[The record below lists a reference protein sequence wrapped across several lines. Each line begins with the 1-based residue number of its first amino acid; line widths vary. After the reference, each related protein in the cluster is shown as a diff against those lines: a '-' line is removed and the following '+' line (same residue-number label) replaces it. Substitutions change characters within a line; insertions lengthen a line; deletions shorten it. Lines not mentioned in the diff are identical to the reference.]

1 MTATGNGTGQV
12 ERTAPLRIALVGTGR
27 IGRMHAGLL
36 RQRVE
41 GAELVAVHDINHQRA
56 VEAGA
61 AFGAPVVERLGDLLA
76 MEDVEAVGICA
87 ATDAHAELIV
97 AAAEAGKAIFS
108 EKPISLDLVEVDR
121 ALAAVE
127 AAGVPFQVGLN
138 RRFDPSHAAVRE
150 AVVAGQVGE
159 PQLVR
164 ITSRDPMAPPLEYV
178 VGSGGIFLDMT
189 IHDFDMA
196 RFVTGSDVVEVSAFG
211 ARLIAPE
218 YEQFDDWDTAMITL
232 VHENGCLTGIDNSRQ
247 AIYGYD
253 QRVEVFGSRGMA
265 ASQNP
270 RLNTSAVQT
279 QEGAR
284 LPQLSN
290 FFLDRY
296 TESFVRE
303 WEAFATAVRTGAPTA
318 VTGLDARAPLV
329 VGLAAIRSAREGRPV
344 RVDELEAAA
353 S

>member
-1 MTATGNGTGQV
+1 MTQTGKGHARV
-12 ERTAPLRIALVGTGR
+12 ARTAPLRVGLVGTGR

-36 RQRVE
+36 RGRVA
-41 GAELVAVHDINHQRA
+41 GAELAAVHDLDHRRA
-56 VEAGA
+56 VEVGA
-61 AFGAPVVERLGDLLA
+61 AFDAPVVERLEDLLA
-76 MEDVEAVGICA
+76 MDELDAIGVCA

-97 AAAEAGKAIFS
+97 AAAEAGKAIFT

-150 AVVAGQVGE
+150 AVVAGRVGE
-159 PQLVR
+159 PHLVR

-196 RFVTGSDVVEVSAFG
+196 RFVTGSEVVEVSAFG

-218 YEQFDDWDTAMITL
+218 YAQADDWDTAMITL

-247 AIYGYD
+247 ARYGYD
-253 QRVEVFGSRGMA
+253 QRVEVFGSLGMA
-265 ASQNP
+265 SSHNP

-279 QEGAR
+279 AEGAR
-284 LPQLSN
+284 LPQLSD

-296 TESFVRE
+296 VDSFVAE
-303 WEAFATAVRTGAPTA
+303 WEAFADAVRGGAETA
-318 VTGLDARAPLV
+318 VTGRDARAPLV

>member
-1 MTATGNGTGQV
+1 MTTTGTGHAEPTLQV
-12 ERTAPLRIALVGTGR
+12 ALVGTGR
-27 IGRMHAGLL
+27 IGSMHADLL
-36 RQRVE
+36 RHRVK
-41 GAELVAVHDINHQRA
+41 GARLVAVHDIDARRA
-56 VEAGA
+56 A
-61 AFGAPVVERLGDLLA
+61 AVGTSVGVPVVDRLEDLLA
-76 MEDVEAVGICA
+76 SEEVEAVGICA

-97 AAAEAGKAIFS
+97 AAAEAGKAIFT

-127 AAGVPFQVGLN
+127 QAGVPLQVGLN
-138 RRFDPSHAAVRE
+138 RRFDPTHAAVRA
-150 AVVAGQVGE
+150 AVRAGEVGD

-178 VGSGGIFLDMT
+178 VSSGGIFLDMT

-196 RFVTGSDVVEVSAFG
+196 RFVTGSEIVEVSAFG

-218 YEQFDDWDTAMITL
+218 YAQVDDWDTAVITL
-232 VHENGCLTGIDNSRQ
+232 VHESGCLTAIDNSRQ
-247 AIYGYD
+247 AVYGYD
-253 QRVEVFGSRGMA
+253 QRVEVFGSAGVA
-265 ASQNP
+265 ESTNP
-270 RLNTSAVQT
+270 RLDGSVVQTSA
-279 QEGAR
+279 GAR
-284 LPQLSN
+284 LPQLSD

-296 TESFVRE
+296 VESFVAE
-303 WEAFATAVRTGAPTA
+303 WEAFAHAVRAGEEPA
-318 VTGLDARAPLV
+318 VTGRDARAPLV

>member
-1 MTATGNGTGQV
+1 MSTT
-12 ERTAPLRIALVGTGR
+12 EPLRVALVGTGR
-27 IGRMHAGLL
+27 IGRMHADLL
-36 RQRVE
+36 RRRVA
-41 GAELVAVHDINHQRA
+41 GAELVAVHDLDPARA
-56 VEAGA
+56 ADVGA
-61 AFGAPVVERLGDLLA
+61 ANGVPAVERLADLLVRD
-76 MEDVEAVGICA
+76 DVEAIGVCA

-97 AAAEAGKAIFS
+97 TAAEAGKAIFT

-127 AAGVPFQVGLN
+127 AAAVPFQVGFN

-150 AVVAGQVGE
+150 GVVSGAVGE

-196 RFVTGSDVVEVSAFG
+196 RFVTGSEVVEVSAFG

-218 YEQFDDWDTAMITL
+218 YEQVDDWDTAMITL
-232 VHENGCLTGIDNSRQ
+232 VHASGCLTGIDNSRQ
-247 AIYGYD
+247 ALYGYD

-265 ASQNP
+265 SSANP
-270 RLNTSAVQT
+270 RLNTSLVQT
-279 QEGAR
+279 QNGAS

-296 TESFVRE
+296 VESFVRE
-303 WEAFATAVRTGAPTA
+303 WEAFAHAVRTGAEPP

-344 RVDELEAAA
+344 RVSELEAAA